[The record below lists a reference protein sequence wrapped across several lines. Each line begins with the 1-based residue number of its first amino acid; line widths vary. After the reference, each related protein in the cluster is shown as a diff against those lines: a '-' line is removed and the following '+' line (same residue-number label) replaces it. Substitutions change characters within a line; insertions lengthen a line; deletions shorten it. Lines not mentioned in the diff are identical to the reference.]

1 MQPDPLVPNGFRSER
16 EAYRVVQW
24 ATGTIGRRALRGII
38 EHPGLRLV
46 GVHVY
51 AQDKIG
57 RDAGE
62 LCGLQGAGATGVT
75 ATATLDEIVAL
86 GADCVLY
93 MPRIPDIDALCRL
106 LSAGAN
112 VITTCGQFHHP
123 PSMDRDLRARIEAA
137 CAAGGT
143 SIHSTGS
150 SPGFISEAMP
160 LVVLSLQRQLRSLT
174 IDEYADMSRRDS
186 PELMFDLMG
195 FGRPPAPFEEFR
207 ADYLR
212 SSFGPSLQLLADAV
226 RLPLDSVRASGELA
240 TTAKTVRIA
249 AGTLEAGTVAAQ
261 RITVAGIRDG
271 RPLLQFR
278 ATWYCARDLEPD
290 WDVAATGWHVVVDG
304 DAPLDIA
311 MRMPVPLDRMA
322 EVSPAY
328 TANRAVNLVPA
339 VCAAAPGIRSTIDLP
354 QVPAALG

>member
-1 MQPDPLVPNGFRSER
+1 MHMT
-16 EAYRVVQW
+16 YRVVQW

-38 EHPGLRLV
+38 GHPNLTLA
-46 GVHVY
+46 GVYVY
-51 AQDKIG
+51 AQEKVG
-57 RDAGE
+57 RDAGD
-62 LCGLQGAGATGVT
+62 LCGLDATGVT
-75 ATATLDEIVAL
+75 ATGSIDEILAA

-93 MPRIPDIDALCRL
+93 MPRVLDIDDVCRL
-106 LSAGAN
+106 LASGAN
-112 VITTCGQFHHP
+112 IVTTCGQFHHP
-123 PSMDRDLRARIEAA
+123 ASMQADLRARIEKA
-137 CAAGGT
+137 CATGGT

-150 SPGFISEAMP
+150 SPGFISEAFP
-160 LVVLSLQRQLRSLT
+160 LVVTSLQRQLHSLT

-195 FGRPPAPFEEFR
+195 FGRPLAPFEDFR

-226 RLPLDSVRASGELA
+226 GLPLDSVRASGELA
-240 TTAKTVRIA
+240 TTGRTVRIA

-271 RPLLQFR
+271 RPLLSFR
-278 ATWYCARDLEPD
+278 ATWYCATELEPD

-311 MRMPVPLDRMA
+311 LRMPVPLDRMA

-328 TANRAVNLVPA
+328 TANRAVNVVPT
-339 VCAAAPGIRSTIDLP
+339 VCAATPGIRSTTDLP
-354 QVPAALG
+354 QVVATLG